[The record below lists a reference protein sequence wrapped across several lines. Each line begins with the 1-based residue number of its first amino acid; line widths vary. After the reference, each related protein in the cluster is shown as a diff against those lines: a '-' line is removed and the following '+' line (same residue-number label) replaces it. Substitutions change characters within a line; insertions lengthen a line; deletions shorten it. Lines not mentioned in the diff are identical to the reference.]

1 MKVISINTAKRHNAL
16 SVAFLKERKIVVCV
30 KDAEFAELSDEVLDH
45 AYKVITF
52 SSAEGLMITLVTLE
66 FLNADDRVFS
76 ASEDFMYLAA
86 QIRECFGLEG
96 MTVIDTA
103 YFRDKCLMKEK
114 ALAAGVNVPRYGAYQ
129 SNLTFS
135 EITQHVGLPFVLKP
149 KDSAGAFG
157 VHVIR
162 NQHDYDDVINTS
174 NIGLGYEY
182 ETFVEGK
189 LYHVDLLIKNG
200 EVCFQAACEYS
211 FPNLDF
217 QFGKPCLSLVLEES
231 HELYAQ
237 LTNFAAFAVKSL
249 GLKNGPSHVE
259 IFVKESGELVF
270 LEAACRTP
278 GAIMVPIYQA
288 QFDMNMIEM
297 ALDIECG
304 LDIAEIVKNDSYC
317 MGGIFPAKQGRVN
330 KINKV
335 NLQSEFELNLGCQV
349 GDYYDGVDSVKNL
362 SGSIVVKGKSYAE
375 VLADFE
381 VLKALS
387 LVE

>member
-16 SVAFLKERKIVVCV
+16 SVTFLKERKIVVCV
-30 KDAEFAELSDEVLDH
+30 KDAEFAELSNELLDH
-45 AYKVITF
+45 AYKAITF
-52 SSAEGLMITLVTLE
+52 SSGEELMSKLVTLD
-66 FLNADDRVFS
+66 FINPDDRVFS

-86 QIRECFGLEG
+86 QIRENFGLEG
-96 MTVIDTA
+96 MTVIETA

-114 ALAAGVNVPRYGAYQ
+114 ALASGVNVPRYGEYH
-129 SNLTFS
+129 SNITFS
-135 EITQHVGLPFVLKP
+135 DITQHVGLPFVLKP

-157 VHVIR
+157 VHVIKT
-162 NQHDYDDVINTS
+162 QHDYDGIISMCDV
-174 NIGLGYEY
+174 GLGYEY

-189 LYHVDLLIKNG
+189 LYHVDLLIKDG

-231 HELYAQ
+231 HDLYAQ

-259 IFVKESGELVF
+259 IFVKDSGELVF

-278 GAIMVPIYQA
+278 GAIVVPIYQA

-304 LDIAEIVKNDSYC
+304 LDIADIVKNDYYC
-317 MGGIFPAKQGRVN
+317 MGGIFPLKQGRIN

-335 NLQSEFELNLGCQV
+335 DLRSEFELKLGCQV

-362 SGSIVVKGKSYAE
+362 SGSIVVKGKNYAE
-375 VLADFE
+375 VINDFE